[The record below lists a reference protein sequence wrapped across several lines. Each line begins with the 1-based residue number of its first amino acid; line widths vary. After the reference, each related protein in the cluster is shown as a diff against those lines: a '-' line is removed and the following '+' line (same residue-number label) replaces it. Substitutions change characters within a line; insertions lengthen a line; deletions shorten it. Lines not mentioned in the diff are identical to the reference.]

1 MIAAPDVRSKASRW
15 LPVVAA
21 VATPWAVAAALV
33 PFRAH
38 VDNATIALALA
49 VVVVAVTVLTRRRI
63 AGLLSAVSAAAV
75 FDLLFT
81 VPYGSF
87 RINSTRDVQTDVAL
101 LVLGVLAGEVAHAI
115 QGRIEELRTSRHRFS
130 FITSLSNLAADGEP
144 VDFLAMSTA
153 AELTTLLELRDCSFT
168 TDAAVA
174 APLASL
180 DSQGTVRWGPLIWGT
195 ECWGLPVKGV
205 TIPVRHRGE
214 CLGYLV
220 MHPTPGVSVSR
231 EALEVAAAY
240 AAQLGAA
247 VPGRQAA

>member
-1 MIAAPDVRSKASRW
+1 MP
-15 LPVVAA
+15 L
-21 VATPWAVAAALV
+21 
-33 PFRAH
+33 RAR
-38 VDNATIALALA
+38 VDNATIALVLA
-49 VVVVAVTVLTRRRI
+49 VVVVAVTVLTRRRV

-81 VPYGSF
+81 LPYGSF

-115 QGRIEELRTSRHRFS
+115 QRRIEDLRTSRHRFS

-153 AELTTLLELRDCSFT
+153 AELTTLLDLRDCSFT

-180 DSQGTVRWGPLIWGT
+180 DAAGHRAVGPADLGHRVLGPARQGRGHPGAPPWRLPRLPGHAPHARRVGDPRVAGGGG
-195 ECWGLPVKGV
+195 GLRRAARG
-205 TIPVRHRGE
+205 RH
-214 CLGYLV
+214 
-220 MHPTPGVSVSR
+220 PAP
-231 EALEVAAAY
+231 
-240 AAQLGAA
+240 
-247 VPGRQAA
+247 PGRLTPTHPFRG